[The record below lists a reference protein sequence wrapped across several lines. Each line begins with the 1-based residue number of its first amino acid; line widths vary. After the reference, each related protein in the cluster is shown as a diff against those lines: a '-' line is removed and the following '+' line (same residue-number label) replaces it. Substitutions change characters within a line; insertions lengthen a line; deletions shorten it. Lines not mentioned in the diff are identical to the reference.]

1 MATLDVDAAIAFA
14 LKEMGYSSL
23 RPDQEK
29 VVVAFMKGKDVFV
42 SLPTGSGKSLCYS
55 ILPKVSDSIRS
66 SPGKCIVIV
75 VSPLIALMKDQVRS
89 MMDKGVSSIYTGDID
104 SGSEE
109 KLCEGG
115 YQLIFISPENLLSSM
130 YWRDML
136 LSPVYQDNI
145 VGLAVDEAHCVTKW

>member
-1 MATLDVDAAIAFA
+1 
-14 LKEMGYSSL
+14 MGYSSL

-55 ILPKVSDSIRS
+55 ILLKVSDSIRS

-89 MMDKGVSSIYTGDID
+89 
-104 SGSEE
+104 
-109 KLCEGG
+109 
-115 YQLIFISPENLLSSM
+115 
-130 YWRDML
+130 
-136 LSPVYQDNI
+136 
-145 VGLAVDEAHCVTKW
+145 